1 MVKNLWSAWPSQ
13 GVRHEINSVQ
23 DTESLESLL
32 EIPLTQIWDSDSIW
46 DFFIDLS
53 KYSVIQ
59 NPRISNDTQFFLP
72 RQDSSITGGIQD
84 SNPCWIPLIKWD

>member
-59 NPRISNDTQFFLP
+59 NPKISNDIQFSC
-72 RQDSSITGGIQD
+72 QGK
-84 SNPCWIPLIKWD
+84 IPASQEAYKIPIHAESL